1 MYLTRALAAGV
12 VYKKA
17 PSLLPG
23 KPWL

>member
-1 MYLTRALAAGV
+1 MYLTRVLAAGV

-23 KPWL
+23 QPWL